1 MMETTKGSLKYVLC
15 FILLTILFLFSE
27 FYFLLSTVEV
37 KNAQDALAMYER
49 AEMENGLYFSASGG
63 SSAPY
68 GEPDIAAL
76 EALPAVEN
84 VVYLNYTHLYAP
96 TEKET
101 KYYNVL
107 IFPDSA
113 IQAFPL
119 SISEGTWLSDFPDTT
134 GDGGTLNALVCGDA
148 FRHEKIGSTLDA
160 FEVGSD
166 EPVILKVLG
175 KLPEGVVLP
184 HFGSFGS
191 GNSTDQLFEV
201 GNLASNYILM
211 RERDFAQFQQ
221 LHPQFSGLA
230 CVILLNPDAGE
241 EERSKTVDE
250 LFQTGRYCEFST
262 ILAQGR
268 KNLQNLMKSQIVIPV
283 ALLFIS
289 ALSYLVLLLT
299 FSAEREGA
307 FPEQEHKLSKSK
319 LWALLPLVLPT
330 ALSMVFAFRLIP
342 LATEYILYHLFG
354 SDNKQ
359 IWPTAIVGLLIYS
372 VTCLLIAILILLA
385 NCKLMKREKVL

>member
-1 MMETTKGSLKYVLC
+1 
-15 FILLTILFLFSE
+15 
-27 FYFLLSTVEV
+27 
-37 KNAQDALAMYER
+37 
-49 AEMENGLYFSASGG
+49 
-63 SSAPY
+63 
-68 GEPDIAAL
+68 
-76 EALPAVEN
+76 
-84 VVYLNYTHLYAP
+84 
-96 TEKET
+96 
-101 KYYNVL
+101 
-107 IFPDSA
+107 
-113 IQAFPL
+113 
-119 SISEGTWLSDFPDTT
+119 
-134 GDGGTLNALVCGDA
+134 
-148 FRHEKIGSTLDA
+148 
-160 FEVGSD
+160 
-166 EPVILKVLG
+166 
-175 KLPEGVVLP
+175 
-184 HFGSFGS
+184 
-191 GNSTDQLFEV
+191 
-201 GNLASNYILM
+201 M

-289 ALSYLVLLLT
+289 AL
-299 FSAEREGA
+299 
-307 FPEQEHKLSKSK
+307 
-319 LWALLPLVLPT
+319 PLVLPT

>member
-1 MMETTKGSLKYVLC
+1 M
-15 FILLTILFLFSE
+15 
-27 FYFLLSTVEV
+27 EV

-166 EPVILKVLG
+166 EPVILKA
-175 KLPEGVVLP
+175 
-184 HFGSFGS
+184 
-191 GNSTDQLFEV
+191 LFC
-201 GNLASNYILM
+201 
-211 RERDFAQFQQ
+211 
-221 LHPQFSGLA
+221 P
-230 CVILLNPDAGE
+230 
-241 EERSKTVDE
+241 
-250 LFQTGRYCEFST
+250 
-262 ILAQGR
+262 
-268 KNLQNLMKSQIVIPV
+268 
-283 ALLFIS
+283 IS
-289 ALSYLVLLLT
+289 ALSEVGTLPTSFL
-299 FSAEREGA
+299 
-307 FPEQEHKLSKSK
+307 KLET
-319 LWALLPLVLPT
+319 LPLT
-330 ALSMVFAFRLIP
+330 IS
-342 LATEYILYHLFG
+342 
-354 SDNKQ
+354 
-359 IWPTAIVGLLIYS
+359 
-372 VTCLLIAILILLA
+372 
-385 NCKLMKREKVL
+385 

>member
-1 MMETTKGSLKYVLC
+1 MMEKTKGSLKYVLC

-27 FYFLLSTVEV
+27 FYFLLSTVDV

-241 EERSKTVDE
+241 E
-250 LFQTGRYCEFST
+250 FQTGRYCEFST